1 MKIPDVGTYV
11 DEDPGCRNI
20 RRCRYRMLEQIS
32 MKIPGVGSNI
42 DIGVQ

>member
-20 RRCRYRMLEQIS
+20 RRCRYRMLEHIS
-32 MKIPGVGSNI
+32 IKIMDVGKHTDI
-42 DIGVQ
+42 DIP